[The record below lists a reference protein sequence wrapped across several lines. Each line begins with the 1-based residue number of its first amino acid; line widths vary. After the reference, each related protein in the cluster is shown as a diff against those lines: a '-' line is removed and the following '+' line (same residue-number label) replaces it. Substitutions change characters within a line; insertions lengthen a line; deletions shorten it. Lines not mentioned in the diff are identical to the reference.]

1 MLFGL
6 VSVRC
11 LLPCCVRG
19 GKLYLSGSCLS
30 RVSAFS
36 AVPTTKCWVYLLE
49 AVPAYV
55 FTYCGCEEF
64 NKSNT

>member
-6 VSVRC
+6 VSVLC
-11 LLPCCVRG
+11 VLPCCVRG

-30 RVSAFS
+30 RVATFS
-36 AVPTTKCWVYLLE
+36 AVQKIKCWVYLIE

-55 FTYCGCEEF
+55 FTYWGCVEF
-64 NKSNT
+64 SKSNT